1 MSDQIRTIDERL
13 VSQRTIGEVPGQL
26 RTITEELVSQRTVR
40 ETETFMWREQQ
51 AISTQVSENVVG
63 VRGGIDTLAKEVQAM
78 SASYTARDTQM
89 KERLDE
95 ILYQILNLKLEG
107 QREGRVVEVEDE
119 LEPGSALPV
128 SSRGAGPCLGF
139 MESIK
144 RLCRVVGRER
154 GRPTIGG
161 DRDVVAALL
170 SMLGCMGSD
179 DFLRDAVS
187 SGAVR
192 PGCCEDCSGHHLQD
206 LKACLLSVHGSLA
219 SSQRV
224 LLGQTG

>member
-1 MSDQIRTIDERL
+1 
-13 VSQRTIGEVPGQL
+13 
-26 RTITEELVSQRTVR
+26 
-40 ETETFMWREQQ
+40 MWREQQ
-51 AISTQVSENVVG
+51 TISAQVSENVVG
-63 VRGGIDTLAKEVQAM
+63 IRGGVDTIGREVQAM
-78 SASYTARDTQM
+78 FTNYTARDTQM

-107 QREGRVVEVEDE
+107 QRESSVVEIEDE
-119 LEPGSALPV
+119 LEPGSAFPV
-128 SSRGAGPCLGF
+128 SSRRAGPCLGL

-144 RLCRVVGRER
+144 RLCRVAGREQ

-170 SMLGCMGSD
+170 SMLVCMGSD
-179 DFLRDAVS
+179 DFLRDAES
-187 SGAVR
+187 SGAMSSE
-192 PGCCEDCSGHHLQD
+192 CCEDCSDHHLRD
-206 LKACLLSVHGSLA
+206 LKACILSVYGSIA